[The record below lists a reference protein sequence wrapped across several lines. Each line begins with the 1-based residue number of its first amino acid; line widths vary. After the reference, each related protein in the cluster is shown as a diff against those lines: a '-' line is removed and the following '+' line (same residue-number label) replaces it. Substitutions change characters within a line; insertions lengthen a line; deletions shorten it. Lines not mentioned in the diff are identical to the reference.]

1 MEKTPPIAKRLKQA
15 RLQAGLSQKQLG
27 IKAGLD
33 PFSASPRVNQY
44 ERSRHT
50 PDYGTAERLTR
61 VLGVPA
67 AFLYAQEDDL
77 AEMIALFERLPAAS
91 RRKLLS
97 QIRRSAA
104 KPKK

>member
-15 RLQAGLSQKQLG
+15 RLKAGLSQKGLG

-44 ERSRHT
+44 ERARHT
-50 PDYGTAERLTR
+50 PDFGTAERLSR

-67 AFLYAQEDDL
+67 AFLYAQDDDL
-77 AEMIALFERLPAAS
+77 AGVRAVNWIA
-91 RRKLLS
+91 
-97 QIRRSAA
+97 
-104 KPKK
+104 

>member
-15 RLQAGLSQKQLG
+15 RLKAGLSQKGLG
-27 IKAGLD
+27 IKAGID

-44 ERSRHT
+44 ERSKHT

-61 VLGVPA
+61 VLGIPV

-77 AEMIALFERLPAAS
+77 AEMIALFERLPVAS
-91 RRKLLS
+91 RRKLLN
-97 QIRRSAA
+97 QIRHSAA
-104 KPKK
+104 KLKK